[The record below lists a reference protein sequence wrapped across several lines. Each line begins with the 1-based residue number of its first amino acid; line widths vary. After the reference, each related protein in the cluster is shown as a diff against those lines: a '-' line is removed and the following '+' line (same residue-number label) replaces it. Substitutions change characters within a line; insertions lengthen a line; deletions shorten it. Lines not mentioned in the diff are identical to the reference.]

1 MNPSIISALSALAGA
16 AIGGLTSVVMSWL
29 TQIIQ
34 ARAQQSAHDKS
45 LREDLYKEFIDE
57 ASKSYIDALQNNNA
71 SASSLVGLYAK
82 ISRMRVLSSATV
94 VERADQIVRKIVD
107 TYLAPNVSFPELR
120 ELMINGKLDALR
132 DFSEACRAEL
142 LPLRSELLWTN
153 SMTPSVARLSPTS
166 R

>member
-1 MNPSIISALSALAGA
+1 MNASIISALSALAGA

-29 TQIIQ
+29 TQVIQ
-34 ARAQQSAHDKS
+34 ARTQQSAHDKS

-57 ASKSYIDALQNNNA
+57 ASKAYIDALQNDNA
-71 SASSLVGLYAK
+71 DASSLVGLYAK
-82 ISRMRVLSSATV
+82 ISRMRVLSSAMI

-120 ELMINGKLDALR
+120 QLMIDGKLDALR

-142 LPLRSELLWTN
+142 QRLRPELP
-153 SMTPSVARLSPTS
+153 
-166 R
+166 

>member
-1 MNPSIISALSALAGA
+1 MNASIISALSALAGA

-29 TQIIQ
+29 TQVIQ
-34 ARAQQSAHDKS
+34 ARTQQSAHDKS

-57 ASKSYIDALQNNNA
+57 ASKAYIDALQNDNA
-71 SASSLVGLYAK
+71 DASSLVGLYAK
-82 ISRMRVLSSATV
+82 ISRMRVLSSAMI

-120 ELMINGKLDALR
+120 QLMIDGKLDALR

-142 LPLRSELLWTN
+142 QRLRPELL
-153 SMTPSVARLSPTS
+153 
-166 R
+166 

>member
-1 MNPSIISALSALAGA
+1 MNASIISALSALAGA

-29 TQIIQ
+29 TQVIQ
-34 ARAQQSAHDKS
+34 AKTQQSAHDKS

-57 ASKSYIDALQNNNA
+57 ASKAYIDALQNDNA
-71 SASSLVGLYAK
+71 DASSLVGLYAK
-82 ISRMRVLSSATV
+82 ISRMRVLSSAMI

-120 ELMINGKLDALR
+120 QLMIDGKLDALR

-142 LPLRSELLWTN
+142 QRLRPEFL
-153 SMTPSVARLSPTS
+153 
-166 R
+166 